1 MSFGSTPDTFL
12 YEIFFSLGAL
22 ASIGLLILLGA
33 LIQRLFRIRAGCFI
47 PIFVIVVVVG
57 TILGLSLYLDT
68 AGELVPATITKKLE
82 TIHYRD
88 EGDWQHN
95 YEVWAS
101 YQLADGSA
109 PSAHFTTTPAYF
121 DTLYEGGQVRVRSV
135 SINQWFNLARFADQS
150 TWTWIPWVWL
160 QVGSGVILVGFIGWQ
175 LLKRRGGWVLLVI
188 LLLLLATLPFV
199 NKYNDWRAA
208 NDPSRTPL
216 HANGVIQEVEEVTTI
231 DPMPGDGSGNEEWDT
246 SIEVAQRYAIVVVRY
261 TPQGYREAILGVDA
275 VDLRDDSQPLLVDS
289 SVEINYAANDPRTV
303 RLPNRTREH
312 HLRNPLEWIKQQL
325 FALGLGAALILLAG
339 WIGNRWQRFLAQRI
353 DERVRTTI
361 KR

>member
-1 MSFGSTPDTFL
+1 M
-12 YEIFFSLGAL
+12 
-22 ASIGLLILLGA
+22 
-33 LIQRLFRIRAGCFI
+33 
-47 PIFVIVVVVG
+47 
-57 TILGLSLYLDT
+57 
-68 AGELVPATITKKLE
+68 
-82 TIHYRD
+82 
-88 EGDWQHN
+88 
-95 YEVWAS
+95 
-101 YQLADGSA
+101 
-109 PSAHFTTTPAYF
+109 
-121 DTLYEGGQVRVRSV
+121 
-135 SINQWFNLARFADQS
+135 
-150 TWTWIPWVWL
+150 
-160 QVGSGVILVGFIGWQ
+160 
-175 LLKRRGGWVLLVI
+175 LLVI

-216 HANGVIQEVEEVTTI
+216 HASGVIQEVEEVTTI